1 MRNNH
6 RFSGH
11 NLHLGCFYLIFLA
24 LSIGLF
30 GQELQVNWDHIMKAA
45 EAYVANPSSENALQL
60 FNSIPE
66 SQIPASYRHEEFEKV
81 SFYIFEKV
89 LVRLY
94 DLVIQADRN
103 AVKAWIRLYA
113 ISDGA
118 FSEDL
123 NDGMGDLIQ
132 VDPKMFLEE
141 LNFYPDKNLK
151 KYIEVG
157 YMVCNGVH
165 LFKLTT
171 AETYETTKEAIKEL
185 ELRIRALETVIDANL
200 LQLRNDCIESIRRH
214 QAQLEGVTDWQE
226 QVIDWD
232 NIMQAAVAYFEDP
245 STENALILYEAL
257 PKAQVRNRDRK
268 GGFLTVD
275 EYIYDNLH
283 LLSEHVLKGE
293 RNAVKVAVR
302 LWTMADGGFA
312 ESLSSMLGQL
322 IRIDPKV
329 FLEEINDFPWPHDY
343 GDFKDWLSKGYIVC
357 EGGIL
362 NRSQDEVDERAVRE
376 ELGMRIKALESVTEK
391 GLFELRDICINAIN
405 EEFVKIIRK
414 YEASNDFRLARKSP
428 D

>member
-141 LNFYPDKNLK
+141 
-151 KYIEVG
+151 
-157 YMVCNGVH
+157 
-165 LFKLTT
+165 
-171 AETYETTKEAIKEL
+171 
-185 ELRIRALETVIDANL
+185 
-200 LQLRNDCIESIRRH
+200 
-214 QAQLEGVTDWQE
+214 
-226 QVIDWD
+226 
-232 NIMQAAVAYFEDP
+232 
-245 STENALILYEAL
+245 
-257 PKAQVRNRDRK
+257 
-268 GGFLTVD
+268 
-275 EYIYDNLH
+275 
-283 LLSEHVLKGE
+283 
-293 RNAVKVAVR
+293 
-302 LWTMADGGFA
+302 
-312 ESLSSMLGQL
+312 
-322 IRIDPKV
+322 
-329 FLEEINDFPWPHDY
+329 INDFPWPHDY
-343 GDFKDWLSKGYIVC
+343 GDFTDWLSKGHIVC

-362 NRSQDEVDERAVRE
+362 NKSQEEIDEKAAHE
-376 ELGMRIKALESVTEK
+376 ELGMRIKALETVTEK
-391 GLFELRDICINAIN
+391 GLLELRDICINAIK
-405 EEFVKIIRK
+405 EEFAKIINK
-414 YEASNDFRLARKSP
+414 YEVSNDFRLTRKRP
-428 D
+428 A